1 MNDNNEKKEASTIKY
16 IVIGF
21 VWSCFSF
28 LFITIYTPIHYN
40 TFGTPV
46 ILSSALITLGLMYFI
61 NATIPILLFVL
72 IYQRFEDIKI
82 RKVMVFLYVISAL
95 HVGGEIINKYE
106 LLSNDRI
113 VIDTFVQYSIILS
126 LSFVYFLLSIKFYFK
141 NKPQWGE

>member
-1 MNDNNEKKEASTIKY
+1 MNNNNEKKEASTIKY
-16 IVIGF
+16 IVVGF

-40 TFGTPV
+40 IFGTPV
-46 ILSSALITLGLMYFI
+46 TLSSALITWGLMYFI